1 MDGRLSAAA
10 APLQRLTAWVSEV
23 RARRPLLDRA
33 VRTQERYAEVEA
45 GQHAGAVTYYA
56 FLSFF
61 PVLALAVFVVGV
73 VSNVYAQAQADLAEA
88 IEHVMPGLL
97 GSDAGEISLAQVRRF
112 SGWAALGGLAGVLY
126 AGLGW
131 VGATRIALET
141 VFGTLPEQRPN
152 IVLLKLRDLVALAVL
167 GTVLFVSVIVS
178 GLVTGF
184 SEDVLDWLGADRTL
198 DWLLVA
204 LTRIAGVAVNVVL
217 FYALFRLGRPRV
229 PARSLWSGAL
239 LGGVAFEVMKAVS
252 FLLLGFAK
260 GSPAFQAFGTAL
272 IVLVWINYFAR
283 VVLYAA
289 AWSWASPEAR
299 AAREGDAEGVV
310 PCRTDGEDVR

>member
-1 MDGRLSAAA
+1 MDGRLSAAR
-10 APLQRLTAWVSEV
+10 APLQRVAAWVAEV
-23 RARRPLLDRA
+23 RARRPLVDRA
-33 VRTQERYAEVEA
+33 VRTQERYTEVEA

-73 VSNVYAQAQADLAEA
+73 LSNIYAQAQADLAEA
-88 IEHVMPGLL
+88 IEQVMPGLL
-97 GSDAGEISLAQVRRF
+97 GSDPGEISLAQVRRF
-112 SGWAALGGLAGVLY
+112 SGWAAIGGLAGVLY

-131 VGATRIALET
+131 VGATRLALEA
-141 VFGTLPEQRPN
+141 VFGTLPEHRPN
-152 IVLLKLRDLVALAVL
+152 IVLVKLRDLLALALL
-167 GTVLFVSVIVS
+167 GAVLFVSVIVS

-184 SEDVLDWLGADRTL
+184 SEDVLDWLGADRAL
-198 DWLLVA
+198 DWVLVA
-204 LTRIAGVAVNVVL
+204 LTRLAGIGVNVVL

-229 PARSLWSGAL
+229 PGRSLWGGAL
-239 LGGVAFEVMKAVS
+239 LGGLAFEVMKAVS
-252 FLLLGFAK
+252 FLLLASAK

-289 AWSWASPEAR
+289 AWAWASPRAR
-299 AAREGDAEGVV
+299 AAREDDAAGVV
-310 PCRTDGEDVR
+310 PSEPMEKDVR